1 MYADILNALTAD
13 IYLSLALGA
22 GFFIG
27 FMLAVLYF
35 KGTAARRKKDAEG
48 KVRKLLQ
55 DAKTNAAALKKESEL
70 AAKDKIINAKAEV
83 EKETRE
89 RRAELNQLDKRLR
102 QREEMLDRKL
112 EQFDKKEHN
121 FDRREKDL
129 QRKEKRI
136 EENEQNLEKLIKN
149 EKELLER
156 YSGMSSEEAKR
167 ELFKKIEDES
177 RFEATKIAK
186 QIEDEAIESVNRKSK
201 EVMSLAIQRY
211 ASDYVSDNTI
221 SAVNLPND
229 EMKGRIIGR
238 EGRNIRALEAAT
250 GVELIIDDTPESV
263 LLSSFDPVR
272 REIARVSLER
282 LIADGR
288 IHPARIEEV
297 VEKARKEIDASIKE
311 EGDQAVFDLG
321 LHGIHHEIIKLIGRL
336 KYRTSYAQ
344 NVLQHSREVAYLAG
358 IMAGELQVDTKL
370 AKRAGILHDIG
381 KGVDHELEGSHQSI
395 GANLAKKYGE
405 NNKIVNAIEVHHGD
419 GDPITV
425 EGTLVAA
432 ADALSAAR
440 PGARKEALESYL
452 KRLEKL
458 EEIATSFDGVNKC
471 YAIQAGREIRIM
483 VKPED
488 VSDEVSSQISRNL
501 AKKIEEELTYPGQI
515 KVTVIRESRY
525 VKYAR

>member
-1 MYADILNALTAD
+1 MAANVYI
-13 IYLSLALGA
+13 SLALALG
-22 GFFIG
+22 GFVIG
-27 FMLAVLYF
+27 LFLSILYF
-35 KGTAARRKKDAEG
+35 KGTSGKRVKDAEH
-48 KVRKLLQ
+48 KSHRLLQ
-55 DAKTNAAALKKESEL
+55 DAKRSAASMKKEAEL
-70 AAKDKIINAKAEV
+70 SAKDKMIQAKGEA
-83 EKETRE
+83 EKEIRE
-89 RRAELNQLDKRLR
+89 RRTELKQLDKRLR
-102 QREEMLDRKL
+102 HREEMLDRKM
-112 EQFDKKEHN
+112 EQFDKKEN
-121 FDRREKDL
+121 SFNRREKEL
-129 QRKEKRI
+129 SKKEK
-136 EENEQNLEKLIKN
+136 NLN
-149 EKELLER
+149 EKELNYEKILQEQKEMLER
-156 YSGMSSEEAKR
+156 ISNLSSSEAKQ
-167 ELFKKIEDES
+167 ELLKKVEEES
-177 RFEATKIAK
+177 RFESAK
-186 QIEDEAIESVNRKSK
+186 VAKRIEDEAVESANRKAK
-201 EVMSLAIQRY
+201 GVISLAIQRY
-211 ASDYVSDNTI
+211 ASDYVSDGTV
-221 SAVNLPND
+221 SAVNLPSD

-272 REIARVSLER
+272 REIARISLER

-288 IHPARIEEV
+288 IHPARIEEI
-297 VEKARKEIDASIKE
+297 VEKVTKEIEATIKE
-311 EGDQAVFDLG
+311 EGDKTVFDLG
-321 LHGIHHEIIKLIGRL
+321 LHSMHHELVKLLGRL

-358 IMAGELQVDTKL
+358 TMAGELGVDVKL

-381 KGVDHELEGSHQSI
+381 KAVDHELEGSHQAI
-395 GANLAKKYGE
+395 GGNIAKKYGE
-405 NNKIVNAIEVHHGD
+405 NYKIVNAIEVHHGE
-419 GDPITV
+419 GDSITV

-458 EEIATSFDGVNKC
+458 EEIATSFNGVNKC
-471 YAIQAGREIRIM
+471 YAIQAGREVRIM

-488 VSDEVSSQISRNL
+488 VSDELSSQISRDL